1 MVISKSQAPAVAPP
15 ATINITL
22 SAEEAKKLR
31 RVCYY
36 NKTVSKKFKTNA
48 VAGNP
53 RKADDINAF
62 MVSLGEGLKGKG
74 IERY

>member
-1 MVISKSQAPAVAPP
+1 VVIAKSQPVAVAPP
-15 ATINITL
+15 ATISITL

-48 VAGNP
+48 AAGNP